1 MKTSLLVSAVIAA
14 HCVAVGSAFLIQGCG
29 TTRGPVE
36 LPTETPMPPTIEEEP
51 VKPDIPIVPVKPA
64 LAAPAAPEAK
74 SWPVDET
81 TTYVVAKGDTLSQIA
96 RRYGLTVAEIMTLNG
111 ISNPNAIRIGQK
123 LVLPGKID
131 INKPAKPAAK
141 KTAAKKLPPGANAYT
156 VQPGDCLSVIASRA
170 GVTTKALRE
179 ANGLKGDTIYVGQKL
194 AIPGGKKVTPKKP
207 SAPAKPAPSPVAPA
221 PSVPVAPEPPAG
233 FDVPELP
240 EAAEEPL
247 PVADLPPELPTP
259 TESATVYTVRA
270 GDDILTVASEHN
282 VSIADLR
289 RVNRLTSDLLVPGQK
304 LVIPTQD

>member
-1 MKTSLLVSAVIAA
+1 
-14 HCVAVGSAFLIQGCG
+14 
-29 TTRGPVE
+29 
-36 LPTETPMPPTIEEEP
+36 MPPTIEEEP
-51 VKPDIPIVPVKPA
+51 VGPDIPIVSQKPA
-64 LAAPAAPEAK
+64 PAAPVAPEAK
-74 SWPVDET
+74 SWPVEET
-81 TTYVVAKGDTLSQIA
+81 TTYIVAKGDTLSQIA
-96 RRYGLTVAEIMTLNG
+96 RRYDLTVAEIMTLNG
-111 ISNPNAIRIGQK
+111 ISNPNTIRIGQK
-123 LVLPGKID
+123 LVLPGKVD
-131 INKPAKPAAK
+131 ISNPVKPAPKP
-141 KTAAKKLPPGANAYT
+141 TATNKLPSGANVYT
-156 VQPGDCLSVIASRA
+156 VQSGDCLSVIASKA

-179 ANGLKGDTIYVGQKL
+179 ANGLKGDTIFVGQKL

-207 SAPAKPAPSPVAPA
+207 APAKPAPAPVAPA